1 MIEREEGVQRKKIY
15 NKYREKEEMMEE
27 VIDDEIKRMRE
38 RIIEVIEKF
47 KKKGENIEKDLVEL
61 EIRMR

>member
-1 MIEREEGVQRKKIY
+1 
-15 NKYREKEEMMEE
+15 MEE

-61 EIRMR
+61 EIRMRWNWVYDK